1 MIDKSREHVVENL
14 GMPGMP
20 VVDAIDPNTAQVGKG
35 APSTGAVHSSSVV
48 SVQFLPVFI
57 SQEYPVNWANPK
69 LLKQHPRF
77 VLGVHLPLY
86 NK

>member
-1 MIDKSREHVVENL
+1 
-14 GMPGMP
+14 MPGMA
-20 VVDAIDPNTAQVGKG
+20 VVDAIDPNTAQTGSKG
-35 APSTGAVHSSSVV
+35 PPTPSMGAVQSSCVV
-48 SVQFLPVFI
+48 SVQLLPVFI
-57 SQEYPVNWANPK
+57 SQEYPVNAANPK

>member
-35 APSTGAVHSSSVV
+35 YPVHSSFVV

-57 SQEYPVNWANPK
+57 SQEYPNWANPK
-69 LLKQHPRF
+69 LLKQHPRS